1 MTGDLGSDA
10 DGARSRP
17 TFLPPDDGYPPQDP
31 PVDPVDHAPDARP
44 AGRRG
49 VLWDLIMIIIGG
61 VLLVAAFLPWARA
74 QVVVDLLGRPLSR
87 DLGSVAGIDADD
99 LVVAVPVLAVI
110 AIVLAF
116 WDLIARDSRIGGLAA
131 VPAVLALLTCGV
143 FVLRL
148 SGVRDDLPGDALPED
163 GLDVGY
169 EISVRYGWYLAV
181 AACLL
186 LIAVSLARPLTE
198 RLAPS
203 RRYGPYAQPSY
214 AEQSYTEQ
222 SYTDQTYAEQA
233 HSEQS
238 SPEPSYAGQGHAE
251 PFFGEAPPQQ
261 ASPEGVVS
269 GGAEEQAGPE
279 EERRSASGE
288 EAGTRRDEAS
298 ELRKDQS

>member
-10 DGARSRP
+10 EDARSRP

-31 PVDPVDHAPDARP
+31 PAGDLVGGSPP
-44 AGRRG
+44 AAFGGRRG
-49 VLWDLIMIIIGG
+49 IVWDLAMIILAS

-74 QVVVDLLGRPLSR
+74 QMVVDLLGRPLSR

-99 LVVAVPVLAVI
+99 LVVAVPVLAVL

-116 WDLIARDSRIGGLAA
+116 WDLVARDPRIGGLAT

-148 SGVRDDLPGDALPED
+148 SDVRDDLPGDGLPED

-186 LIAVSLARPLTE
+186 LIGVSLARPLTE
-198 RLAPS
+198 RLLPS
-203 RRYGPYAQPSY
+203 RRDGQHPQQPYA
-214 AEQSYTEQ
+214 
-222 SYTDQTYAEQA
+222 D
-233 HSEQS
+233 
-238 SPEPSYAGQGHAE
+238 
-251 PFFGEAPPQQ
+251 PFFGEQPWPE
-261 ASPEGVVS
+261 AS
-269 GGAEEQAGPE
+269 AAAWPE
-279 EERRSASGE
+279 EEPPSAWPHE
-288 EAGTRRDEAS
+288 EREPQPDEEP